1 MKEQLLHLERADLC
15 QDADINR
22 RETVKHYVI
31 NYVNVFCILSKAPFY
46 SCVTLPA
53 RDFPHIY
60 KLCFLS
66 PR

>member
-31 NYVNVFCILSKAPFY
+31 NYVNIFM
-46 SCVTLPA
+46 
-53 RDFPHIY
+53 Y
-60 KLCFLS
+60 K
-66 PR
+66 